1 MRYIKSYIMFALMAF
16 AFTGCKMDDLKD
28 DVNDLKD
35 RVTSLEQQ
43 IKILNENLEVISY
56 LFNDNLVITSCKPN
70 GTEPDYDSYTITFSD
85 NSEFTLN
92 LGSESSVRLPKMS
105 IVDGEWVIEGKETD
119 IPVSNEVEGING
131 YVTKFKLEL
140 DTTEGKY
147 YWTVSYNGG
156 SDYEELTNENGRIY
170 VTVDDILPAD
180 QTFYSAALSDDGKYF
195 ELKLVASSE
204 VIRRIPI
211 VSDLKCELSEIYSQ
225 YDGKWTFG
233 KRATQTVKLKVTG
246 DDILVYAPTGW
257 TYSIGEKDESGVV
270 AISVTAP
277 AADGVGTRLSANNK
291 EDLSVMVRK
300 DNYWAVWKTKV
311 GLVSGGKYNKFDTNG
326 TITIDTETISKTD
339 NSFYYRIGDPDYQ
352 VTQPGVYF
360 LAKGLKWNAN
370 IKSDIDGNLYFIDE
384 SDEGRTATVN
394 VAKQLSFKATDNLY
408 FSDVIFDASATTNS
422 AGDALQYPIAIGE
435 DNHHLENLVF
445 YNSVISIVPTKS
457 VAYIGNK
464 TRWIANTKIK
474 NSDFICNCTAENQ
487 QFTLIGISSVECSEY
502 KKIELDDNVFY
513 SITPELKPQFVAFNG
528 NSGGVTEFIMTNNTF
543 VNVVLGQNGLLNI
556 GTLNKFTTQKN
567 IFWYDYSLS
576 RNQFIINAKT
586 GPSEGQ
592 YDNNYVYCSATNKTW
607 NIFKDGSTESLDGEE
622 FSIIDSDPFEG
633 GQFDI
638 ENGIFVPNSEYNNY
652 GAQRNLN

>member
-43 IKILNENLEVISY
+43 INILNENLEVISY
-56 LFNDNLVITSCKPN
+56 LFDEKLVITSCTPN
-70 GTEPDYDSYTITFSD
+70 GTAPDYDSYTIIFSD
-85 NSEFTLN
+85 NSEMTLN
-92 LGSESSVRLPKMS
+92 LGSQSSVRLPNMK
-105 IVDGEWVIEGKETD
+105 IVDGKWVIEDLPTD
-119 IPVSNEVEGING
+119 IPVSNDVTGDNG
-131 YVTKFKLEL
+131 MVPKFKLEL
-140 DTTEGKY
+140 DAEVNKY
-147 YWTVSYNGG
+147 YWTVLYDGG
-156 SDYEELTNENGRIY
+156 SINEEVKDVNGNRVY
-170 VTVDDILPAD
+170 VTSDTLLPED
-180 QTFYSAALSDDGKYF
+180 PYFISAGLSEDGKYF
-195 ELKLVASSE
+195 ELKLVESSE
-204 VIRRIPI
+204 TLRQIPI

-233 KRATQTVKLKVTG
+233 KSATQTVKLKVSG

-326 TITIDTETISKTD
+326 TITIDDETISKTD
-339 NSFYYRIGDPDYQ
+339 DIFYYRIGDPDYQ

-394 VAKQLSFKATDNLY
+394 VAKQLSFSAADNLY

-422 AGDALQYPIAIGE
+422 KGELQYPIAIGVN
-435 DNHHLENLVF
+435 NHHLENLVF

-457 VAYIGNK
+457 VAYMGNV
-464 TRWIANTKIK
+464 TRWIVNTKIK
-474 NSDFICNCTAENQ
+474 NSDFICDGNAENQ
-487 QFTLIGISSVECSEY
+487 QFTLIGISSYQCFEY
-502 KKIELDDNVFY
+502 QKIELVDNVFY
-513 SITPELKPQFVAFNG
+513 SNTPEFKPQFVAFNG

-556 GTLNKFTTQKN
+556 GTLNKFTTQNN
-567 IFWYDYSLS
+567 IFWYDYSLTG
-576 RNQFIINAKT
+576 NQFIINAKT

-592 YDNNYVYCSATNKTW
+592 YDNNYVYCSATNKVW
-607 NIFKDGSTESLDGEE
+607 NIFKDGSTVSLVGEE

-638 ENGIFVPNSEYNNY
+638 ASGIFVPNSEYSSY
-652 GAQRNLN
+652 GASQRN